1 MFAFT
6 NTQYTTTLKLDALDE
21 YVFNAWNT
29 FFGERD
35 PDTHYYYNLWAAP
48 FMLNLSRELK
58 TLVVPGYVF
67 TCHYNKNLCRLIKQ
81 DGGNVVAEVN
91 LTHNY
96 VTLKNGFTA
105 DDFRKLVERMIE
117 VLSSIALAALNMFK
131 DGRSLSERHMN
142 DVARELLDTLMNN
155 YYVLPTIDEQVYRLA
170 EEFMSY
176 PNSLYYKVK
185 LKPGQAKRWRSA
197 AYRVRR
203 ADLKVK
209 SRQVTLHYDDYGLG
223 KVKVVVTARFKWVSA
238 LVTISLVDRGK
249 THTIYAIVFPDYM
262 RKGDEWKL
270 NVYFTPRS
278 ISSTRESFELFKTFR
293 YRVLDL
299 LRDGFRALRNKLAT
313 RADTSNYELEYID
326 AWLDI
331 LENPAQ
337 LYTEYFFTS

>member
-6 NTQYTTTLKLDALDE
+6 NTQHTTTLKLDALDE

-35 PDTHYYYNLWAAP
+35 PDTHYYYNLWATP

-67 TCHYNKNLCRLIKQ
+67 TCHYDKKLCILTKQ

-91 LTHNY
+91 LTRNY

-105 DDFRKLVERMIE
+105 DDFRNLVERMIE
-117 VLSSIALAALNMFK
+117 ALSSVALAALSMFK
-131 DGRSLSERHMN
+131 DGRSWTERDMYK
-142 DVARELLDTLMNN
+142 VAHELLDTLVNN
-155 YYVLPTIDEQVYRLA
+155 YSVLPTVDEQVYRLA

-197 AYRVRR
+197 VYRARR
-203 ADLKVK
+203 ANLEAK

-223 KVKVVVTARFKWVSA
+223 KVKVAVTARFKWISA

-249 THTIYAIVFPDYM
+249 THTIYAIVLPEN
-262 RKGDEWKL
+262 REKNDEWKL

-331 LENPAQ
+331 LENPTQ
-337 LYTEYFFTS
+337 LYTEYFTS